1 MPTDTRK
8 RTIHAAIFAIAFAIL
23 GIVLLFAAIPASA
36 QTIAPYPDVT
46 LKQVSGT
53 YTVKFQM
60 PIDDDVV
67 QLCVVRVDLVE
78 IIEYGCTGA
87 EALEIV
93 QMEITVVVTPD
104 VNAEI
109 KGYAV
114 DEGGLSSNYSPNSGW
129 IDFTKP
135 SPPTLV
141 L

>member
-1 MPTDTRK
+1 MKYLTL
-8 RTIHAAIFAIAFAIL
+8 ILILFASAAFAQT
-23 GIVLLFAAIPASA
+23 PA
-36 QTIAPYPDVT
+36 PHPDVQ
-46 LKQVSGT
+46 LSQVSGT

-60 PIDDDVV
+60 PVDDDVV
-67 QLCVVRVDLVE
+67 QLCVVRVDLPE

-93 QMEITVVVTPD
+93 VMEITVEVTPD
-104 VNAEI
+104 VDAEI

-114 DEGGLSSNYSPNSGW
+114 DEEGLHSDYSPNSGW

-135 SPPTLV
+135 GVPTLV